1 MGDRTVTAPRVDGEE
16 VDLADGHVW
25 VRDGERFTG
34 TAVDRFP
41 DGSLLGETEHRN
53 GVPDGLS
60 RTYWRGGGLRI
71 EEWVLYGIR
80 LRSRNWH
87 QNGQL
92 AEDTVT
98 DDRGAVVRHARYD
111 EDGTLLDHLPR

>member
-1 MGDRTVTAPRVDGEE
+1 VDGDE
-16 VDLADGHVW
+16 VELGDGHVW

-41 DGSLLGETEHRN
+41 DGSLLGETEYRD

-71 EEWVLYGIR
+71 EDWHVYGVR
-80 LRSRNWH
+80 VRSRHWYET
-87 QNGQL
+87 GQL

-98 DDRGAVVRHARYD
+98 DERGAVVRLVRYD
-111 EDGTLLDHLPR
+111 EDGTLVDWHPRV